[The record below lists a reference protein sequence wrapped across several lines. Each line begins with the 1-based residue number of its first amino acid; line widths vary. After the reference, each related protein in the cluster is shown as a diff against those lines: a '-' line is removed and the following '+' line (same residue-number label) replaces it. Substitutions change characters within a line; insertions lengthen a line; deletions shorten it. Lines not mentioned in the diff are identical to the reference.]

1 MMGAYMANDNTHAKK
16 RQALVLAAAVI
27 AVLCILRIFAPA
39 FYSFSNISNILEQVG
54 LIGILSG
61 GVAFVL
67 VGGGFDLSAAA
78 NLCLS
83 AVSGALVMK
92 NTGSTILGIVVIFA
106 VALSVGL
113 LNGIS
118 AGYLGMV
125 PFIVTLSSMTI
136 AEGIGILLSQSKS
149 VVGIPQSFIKVFSAK
164 ILGIPLMVYVLLV
177 ISTLYWLLLNRSSFG
192 RKIIATGSNEHT
204 AVICGINVRRIRLT
218 TYLIS
223 AVSSA
228 IAAIFLTARL
238 GCATM
243 QMAGSGT
250 GMDVLCSAILGGV
263 SLSGGRG
270 NMWGVF
276 LGSCLMVTYNNI
288 INLTGMDYFTSQV
301 LKGIL
306 ILLITWFDA
315 KRAK

>member
-1 MMGAYMANDNTHAKK
+1 MGVYMAKKNTHTKK
-16 RQALVLAAAVI
+16 ELTIVLAIAITIVLVI
-27 AVLCILRIFAPA
+27 LKIFAPA

-54 LIGILSG
+54 LIGILAG

-78 NLCLS
+78 NLCCS
-83 AVSGALVMK
+83 AVAGALVMK
-92 NTGSTILGIVVIFA
+92 HTGNMFLGILMIFA
-106 VALSVGL
+106 VALSIGL

-149 VVGIPQSFIKVFSAK
+149 VVGIPQTFIKVFSAK
-164 ILGIPLMVYVLLV
+164 ILGIPLMIYVLLM
-177 ISTLYWLLLNRSSFG
+177 ISTLYWLLLNKSSFG

-204 AVICGINVRRIRLT
+204 AVICGINTRRIRLF

-223 AVSSA
+223 AISSA

-276 LGSCLMVTYNNI
+276 LGACLMVMYNNI

-315 KRAK
+315 KRTK